1 MLNRVS
7 RNLVQIV
14 LALMLSILSGTLP
27 GHTAPRDVQDII
39 LPETDEYIVLLARHS
54 EFLVTDGPETT
65 LEEVRGAE
73 GWQEN
78 QTDGFEMRDRSKT
91 YWIRFGVSN
100 PKSEIEALVLDLRA
114 IAHDYV
120 RAFEV
125 DENGKITQL
134 IETDRNSPF
143 RERDIAATRLNAAFA
158 LAPGETKDI
167 YLQVDPYFAT
177 RYDFV
182 LASELTFRIFDQVNE
197 DWSLFWYG
205 GMLVVLTLAILSL
218 PLTGWRVTLAFI
230 SMISCAV
237 ITAMA
242 AEGVLAQYVFPEKP
256 ARLGWH
262 ITDFFYYHTMT
273 SLLIVGIFLFDLKK
287 ERPRYTVW
295 VLGVVAYISCL
306 SLLSFRW
313 NSYDSEIIL
322 ALYRA
327 VLPLSFLTHLTTGI
341 LSVRLKKPGATA
353 LLIASL
359 IPLVFAVNAALF
371 GAAFE
376 IPSPPV
382 FELAEFRNLILIQLV
397 VIAFAIIQRYA
408 RIRSERDR
416 ALRTELQTTQEK
428 LSLSE
433 ELRESRENYDRVKRQ
448 SEQQREQLSVVSHDI
463 LQPLQSLRS
472 GLKSLNFKDESVIQN
487 MHDAF
492 DYLESLARNSMT
504 TPIAETGNVPSGL
517 EVFPLNSVTDVAYAM
532 FKDDAERS
540 GVSFA
545 YKPDDVEVKSEP
557 ITLMRIINNALANAL
572 KHSEAS
578 ELSLYSLPSSSGTQL
593 VIRDNGVGMSEEDL
607 LALSLRHAK
616 GEASDGAG
624 LGLSVMQEECERL
637 GLTLDVSSQSGVGTT
652 IAITFPAGS
661 ATN

>member
-14 LALMLSILSGTLP
+14 LALMLSILAGTLP

>member
-14 LALMLSILSGTLP
+14 LALMLSILAGTLP

-177 RYDFV
+177 RYGFV

-256 ARLGWH
+256 AWLGWH

>member
-14 LALMLSILSGTLP
+14 LALMLSILAGTLP

-532 FKDDAERS
+532 FRDDAERS